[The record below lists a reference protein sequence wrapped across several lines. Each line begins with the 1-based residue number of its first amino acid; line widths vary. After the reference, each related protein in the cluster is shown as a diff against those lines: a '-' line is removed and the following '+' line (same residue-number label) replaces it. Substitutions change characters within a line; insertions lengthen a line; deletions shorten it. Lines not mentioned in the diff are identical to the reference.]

1 MLVKFTNMASLNL
14 TLSQR
19 RSVPDFDTHQLY
31 TTRLVLRN
39 LLRNENLMKEAVA
52 HEWNQQDGEYI
63 VDVMLG
69 VPSEDAAIFLSRHIG
84 KTAENG
90 DRLSRL
96 YEHLA
101 RYMPAES
108 LEDVINSART
118 ATANNVDAEFIAL
131 KGIQQGIA
139 RRGGKE
145 SSQLQGVGHGSSDV
159 LTREIPA

>member
-1 MLVKFTNMASLNL
+1 MNSFFALVSKSLEDKDPHVKRAATELLVKFPNMASLNL

-39 LLRNENLMKEAVA
+39 LLRNDNLMKEVVA

-69 VPSEDAAIFLSRHIG
+69 VPSEDAAIFLSRHIS
-84 KTAENG
+84 KTAEKG

-101 RYMPAES
+101 RY
-108 LEDVINSART
+108 
-118 ATANNVDAEFIAL
+118 
-131 KGIQQGIA
+131 
-139 RRGGKE
+139 
-145 SSQLQGVGHGSSDV
+145 
-159 LTREIPA
+159 IPA